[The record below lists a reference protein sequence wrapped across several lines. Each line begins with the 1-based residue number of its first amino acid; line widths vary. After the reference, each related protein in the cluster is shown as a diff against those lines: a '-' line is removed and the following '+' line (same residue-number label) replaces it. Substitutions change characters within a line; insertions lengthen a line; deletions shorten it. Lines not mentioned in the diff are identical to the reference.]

1 MTRPSRA
8 PGRRAVIRRAG
19 LAATAGIAL
28 TTGTLVSLTAVSADP
43 AADGYLGSA
52 AELAGAPA
60 ADGELVPSPTG
71 SWFVELTSEPVAE
84 GGTRAAARRQQ
95 DRLLAEA
102 ATLDAD
108 LDVRYRYDR
117 LWNGLSVTASQADIA
132 RIAGSREVTAVY
144 PVVAVEAPDPAQ
156 TVPAMDSA
164 LGMTGA
170 DIAQSELGL
179 TGEGLQVGII
189 DTGIDID
196 HPDLGGDGEPGGTVF
211 PTDRVVA
218 GHDFVGDHYN
228 ADDTSAAYQPTPQ
241 PDDNPDDCNGHGS
254 HVAGIVGANG
264 DSATGG
270 VLGVAPGVEFGAY
283 RVFGCG
289 GSTTSD
295 IILAALER
303 AHADGM
309 DVVNMSL
316 GAGFVTWPEYPTAVA
331 SDALADAGIVVVAS
345 IGNNGASG
353 TWSAGAPGVG
363 DKVIGV
369 ASFDNTEYDAQMFTA
384 SPDDREFG
392 YSPAA
397 AAPDVPT
404 EGSLPMSRTGTPAA
418 TADACTATG
427 PLPDLTAT
435 AALIERG
442 TCSFYEKAINAQNAG
457 AAAVVLYNN
466 VAGAFAPTVAPTT
479 PADPPVTI
487 PVVAVSQADG
497 LELDS
502 RIAAGTTTLTWTD
515 ETTTV
520 ENVTG
525 GLISSFSSYGMAA
538 DLTLKPD
545 LGAPG
550 GLIRSTYPLESDG
563 YAVIS
568 GTSMASPHVAGAV
581 ALLLEAHPELE
592 VGEVRDV
599 LQNHA
604 DPADWSLVP
613 DQGYVEPALR
623 QGAGMLDVDAAILAE
638 TAVTPGK
645 VSLGESETG
654 PATRTLTLTNAG
666 DADVTYE
673 LSHIDTVSTG
683 DAPNNPGFYLGG
695 ATVDFGASS
704 VTVPAGG
711 EASLEVT
718 VTAPDEPA
726 LGQYGGYLVLTPA
739 DGEPL
744 RVPYAGFIGD
754 YQDLPILTDA
764 GFGLPGLGDVTACD
778 RYVGVDCT
786 MGGEYA
792 LLPDGATFTMT
803 EGDYPVI
810 IAHLEHQAQNVSV
823 QLFHARADGTAGRP
837 YAGSLN
843 TVLSED
849 FVGRSG
855 AATAFTPYVWDGTRP
870 RGTGTDRRVE
880 VPDGRYVLR
889 LTATAPL
896 GDPSNPDHV
905 ETWDS
910 PVITVDRDG

>member
-8 PGRRAVIRRAG
+8 PRRRAVTRRAG
-19 LAATAGIAL
+19 LAAAAGIAL
-28 TTGTLVSLTAVSADP
+28 AAGTLAPLGTVSADP
-43 AADGYLGSA
+43 TPDGYLGSA
-52 AELAGAPA
+52 AELTGAPT
-60 ADGELVPSPTG
+60 DTRELVPSPTG
-71 SWFVELTSEPVAE
+71 SWFVELTSDSAAE
-84 GGTRAAARRQQ
+84 GGSRTTARRQQ

-102 ATLDAD
+102 ATLQAD

-117 LWNGLSVTASQADIA
+117 LWNGLSVTASQADIS
-132 RIAGSREVTAVY
+132 RIAGSREVAAVY
-144 PVVAVEAPDPAQ
+144 PVVAVQAPDPVQ
-156 TVPAMDSA
+156 TEPAMDSA

-179 TGEGLQVGII
+179 TGDGLKVGII

-196 HPDLGGDGEPGGTVF
+196 HPDLGGDGTAGGTAF
-211 PTDRVVA
+211 PSDRVVA
-218 GHDFVGDHYN
+218 GYDFVGDDYN
-228 ADDTSAAYQPTPQ
+228 ADDTSAAYQPIPR

-254 HVAGIVGANG
+254 HVAGIVGADG
-264 DSATGG
+264 DSAAGG
-270 VLGVAPGVEFGAY
+270 VLGVAPGVQFGGY

-331 SDALADAGIVVVAS
+331 SDALVDAGVVVVAS
-345 IGNNGASG
+345 IGNNGAAG

-392 YSPAA
+392 YSPAEG
-397 AAPDVPT
+397 APDAPT
-404 EGSLPMSRTGTPAA
+404 EGDLPLSRTGTPEA

-427 PLPDLTAT
+427 PLPDLTGT

-497 LELDS
+497 VELDS
-502 RIAAGTTTLTWTD
+502 RIAAGATTLTWTG

-550 GLIRSTYPLESDG
+550 GLIRSTYPLERDG
-563 YAVIS
+563 YAVVS

-581 ALLLEAHPELE
+581 ALLLEAHPSLGPEA
-592 VGEVRDV
+592 VRDV

-604 DPADWSLVP
+604 DPADWSLIP
-613 DQGYVEPALR
+613 DQGYIEPAHR
-623 QGAGMLDVDAAILAE
+623 QGAGLLDIDAAILAD

-645 VSLGESETG
+645 LSLGESEAG
-654 PATRTLTLTNAG
+654 PATRTLTLTNDG

-673 LSHIDTVSTG
+673 LSHIDAVSTA
-683 DAPNNPGFYLGG
+683 DEPNNPGFYLGG
-695 ATVDFGASS
+695 AAVDFGASS

-711 EASLEVT
+711 SVTVDVT
-718 VTAPDEPA
+718 VTAPDGPA
-726 LGQYGGYLVLTPA
+726 LGQYGGYVVLTPP

-744 RVPYAGFIGD
+744 SVPFAGFVGD
-754 YQDLPILTDA
+754 YQDLPILTSA
-764 GFGLPGLGDVTACD
+764 GFGLPALGDVTACD
-778 RYVGVDCT
+778 RYLGVNCT
-786 MGGEYA
+786 MGGQYA
-792 LLPDGATFTMT
+792 LLPDGGTFTMT
-803 EGDYPVI
+803 EGDHPVI

-823 QLFHARADGTAGRP
+823 QLFHAKDDGTAGRP
-837 YAGSLN
+837 YAGRLN

-855 AATAFTPYVWDGTRP
+855 AATGFTPYVWDGTRP
-870 RGTGTDRRVE
+870 RGAGTDKRVD

-889 LTATAPL
+889 LTATKPL

-910 PVITVDRDG
+910 PVITVDRS